1 MRQKLRRH
9 YTGKGIGVAVLDTG
23 CFPHEDIR
31 NIVAFQDFV
40 NNKKSPYDDSSH
52 GTHIC
57 GLIASETVGM
67 APDCHLIV
75 GKVLDQYGNGKIPHV
90 LKALEWVRVNRL
102 NYNIRILN
110 ISVGTPATR
119 PEDENSPLVQKVNQ
133 LWNEGIVVV
142 VAAGN
147 NGPKGMTVTVPGI
160 SRKVITVGSYSP
172 PNPNTP
178 TIHSASHIKEGFS
191 GCGPTVSCIM
201 KPDLVAPGSN
211 IYSCSN
217 TPGGYTYKS
226 GTSMS
231 TPIVSGA
238 IALLLEKNPN
248 LKNWE
253 IKLKLHDTCR
263 DLGLPRNQQG
273 WGLLDVPRLLS

>member
-1 MRQKLRRH
+1 MNQRSKRR

-23 CFPHEDIR
+23 CFPHRDIR
-31 NIVAFQDFV
+31 HIDAFHDFIR
-40 NNKKSPYDDSSH
+40 NRSEPYDDSGH

-57 GLIASETVGM
+57 GLIAATTVGM

-90 LKALEWVRVNRL
+90 LNALEWVRANRSA
-102 NYNIRILN
+102 YNIRILN

-119 PEDENSPLVQKVNQ
+119 PEDENSPLVQKVNE
-133 LWNEGIVVV
+133 LWNDGIVVV

-147 NGPKGMTVTVPGI
+147 NGPRGMSVTIPGI

-172 PNPNTP
+172 ADAHGPGGSPYRM
-178 TIHSASHIKEGFS
+178 KEGFS

-217 TPGGYTYKS
+217 SPSGYTYKS

-238 IALLLEKNPN
+238 IALLLEKNPS

-253 IKLKLHDTCR
+253 VKLRLHDTCR

-273 WGLLDVPRLLS
+273 WGMLNVPALLS